1 MFSVVFP
8 GQGSQTVGMSNE
20 FYSKFELFKKI
31 YKEADDILG
40 YSISKLILEGPV
52 KELNLTQNTQP
63 AIFLVSYSIFR
74 LINEEFNI
82 DLNKAKFF
90 TGHSLGEYSALCCT
104 GLYNF
109 ETTLRL
115 LKSRGLAMQNAVPED
130 KGGMVAILGSDINTI
145 EQILDENKKE
155 FECYIANDNSNFQI
169 IISGLN
175 GDLDK
180 CVAVLNRLKIKN
192 MRLPVSAP
200 FHCKLMNA
208 ATETM
213 KKILLNT
220 EVNDLNNKIISNV
233 TASEVEN
240 KDLVPEL
247 LISQINSKVR
257 WRESI
262 EYMINKD
269 STYFIEIGPGKVLS
283 NLIKRINKT
292 VKTFSINLEE
302 DIKQININD
311 QFFK

>member
-20 FYSKFELFKKI
+20 FYNKFELFKKI

-90 TGHSLGEYSALCCT
+90 TGHSLGEYSALCCA

-283 NLIKRINKT
+283 NLIKRINRT
-292 VKTFSINLEE
+292 VKTLSINFEE

-311 QFFK
+311 

>member
-82 DLNKAKFF
+82 DLSKAKYF
-90 TGHSLGEYSALCCT
+90 TGHSLGEYSALCCA

-175 GDLDK
+175 EDLDK

-220 EVNDLNNKIISNV
+220 EINDLNNKIISNV

-292 VKTFSINLEE
+292 VKTLSINFEE

-311 QFFK
+311 

>member
-82 DLNKAKFF
+82 DLSKAKFF
-90 TGHSLGEYSALCCT
+90 TGHSLGEYSALCCA

-145 EQILDENKKE
+145 EQILNENKKE

-213 KKILLNT
+213 KKIILNT

-269 STYFIEIGPGKVLS
+269 ATYFIEIGPGKVLS

-292 VKTFSINLEE
+292 VKTLSINFEE

-311 QFFK
+311 

>member
-8 GQGSQTVGMSNE
+8 GQGSQSVGMSNE
-20 FYSKFELFKKI
+20 FYNKFDLFKKI

-40 YSISKLILEGPV
+40 YSISKLILEGPA
-52 KELNLTQNTQP
+52 KELNLTQHTQP

-74 LINEEFNI
+74 LIKEEFNI
-82 DLNKAKFF
+82 DLSKAKFF
-90 TGHSLGEYSALCCT
+90 TGHSLGEYSALCCA
-104 GLYNF
+104 GLYSF
-109 ETTLRL
+109 ETTLKL
-115 LKSRGLAMQNAVPED
+115 LKSRGLAMQNAVPDGE
-130 KGGMVAILGSDINTI
+130 GGMIAILGSDINTI
-145 EQILDENKKE
+145 EQILDENKKK
-155 FECYIANDNSNFQI
+155 FQCYIANDNSNFQI

-175 GDLDK
+175 GDLEK
-180 CVAVLNRLKIKN
+180 CVSVLNTLKIKN

-200 FHCKLMNA
+200 FHCKLMNT

-220 EVNDLNNKIISNV
+220 ELNDLKNKIISNV
-233 TASEVEN
+233 TASEIEN
-240 KDLVPEL
+240 KDLVPDL

-262 EYMINKD
+262 EYIINKN

-292 VKTFSINLEE
+292 VKTLSINFEE
-302 DIKQININD
+302 DIKQINLND
-311 QFFK
+311 

>member
-74 LINEEFNI
+74 LINEEFNV
-82 DLNKAKFF
+82 DLSKAKYF
-90 TGHSLGEYSALCCT
+90 TGHSLGEYSALCCA

-175 GDLDK
+175 EDLDK

-292 VKTFSINLEE
+292 VKTLSINFEE

-311 QFFK
+311 

>member
-82 DLNKAKFF
+82 DLSKAKYF
-90 TGHSLGEYSALCCT
+90 TGHSLGEYSALCCA

-220 EVNDLNNKIISNV
+220 EINDLNNKIISNV

-292 VKTFSINLEE
+292 VKTLSINFEE

-311 QFFK
+311 

>member
-90 TGHSLGEYSALCCT
+90 TGHSLGEYSALCCA

-145 EQILDENKKE
+145 EQILNENKKE

-213 KKILLNT
+213 KKIILNT

-233 TASEVEN
+233 TASEVVN

-292 VKTFSINLEE
+292 VKTLSINFEE

-311 QFFK
+311 

>member
-8 GQGSQTVGMSNE
+8 GQGSQSVGMSNK
-20 FYSKFELFKKI
+20 FYNKFDLFKKI

-40 YSISKLILEGPV
+40 YSISKLILEGPA
-52 KELNLTQNTQP
+52 KELNLTQHTQP

-74 LINEEFNI
+74 LIKEEFNI
-82 DLNKAKFF
+82 DLSKAKFF
-90 TGHSLGEYSALCCT
+90 TGHSLGEYSALCCA
-104 GLYNF
+104 GLYSF
-109 ETTLRL
+109 ETTLKL
-115 LKSRGLAMQNAVPED
+115 LKSRGLAMQNAVPD
-130 KGGMVAILGSDINTI
+130 GQGGMIAILGSDINTI
-145 EQILDENKKE
+145 EQILDENKKK
-155 FECYIANDNSNFQI
+155 FQCYIANDNSNFQI

-175 GDLDK
+175 GDLEK
-180 CVAVLNRLKIKN
+180 CVSVLNTLKIKN

-200 FHCKLMNA
+200 FHCKLMNT

-220 EVNDLNNKIISNV
+220 ELNDLKNKIISNV
-233 TASEVEN
+233 TASEIEN
-240 KDLVPEL
+240 KDLVPDL

-262 EYMINKD
+262 EYIINKN

-292 VKTFSINLEE
+292 VKTSSINLEE

-311 QFFK
+311 

>member
-8 GQGSQTVGMSNE
+8 GQGSQSVGMSNE
-20 FYSKFELFKKI
+20 FYNKFDLFKKI

-40 YSISKLILEGPV
+40 YSISKLILDGPA
-52 KELNLTQNTQP
+52 KELNLTQHTQP

-74 LINEEFNI
+74 LIKEEFNI
-82 DLNKAKFF
+82 DLSKAKFF
-90 TGHSLGEYSALCCT
+90 TGHSLGEYSALCCA
-104 GLYNF
+104 GLYSF
-109 ETTLRL
+109 ETTLKL
-115 LKSRGLAMQNAVPED
+115 LKSRGLAMQNAVPDGE
-130 KGGMVAILGSDINTI
+130 GGMIAILGSDINTI
-145 EQILDENKKE
+145 EQILDENKKK
-155 FECYIANDNSNFQI
+155 FQCYIANDNSNFQI

-175 GDLDK
+175 GDLEK
-180 CVAVLNRLKIKN
+180 CVSVLNTLKIKN

-200 FHCKLMNA
+200 FHCKLMNT

-220 EVNDLNNKIISNV
+220 ELNDLKNKIISNV
-233 TASEVEN
+233 TASEIEN
-240 KDLVPEL
+240 KDLVPDL

-262 EYMINKD
+262 EYIINKN

-292 VKTFSINLEE
+292 VKTSSINLEE

-311 QFFK
+311 

>member
-8 GQGSQTVGMSNE
+8 GQGSQSVGMSNE
-20 FYSKFELFKKI
+20 FYNKFDLFKKI

-40 YSISKLILEGPV
+40 YSISKLILEGPA
-52 KELNLTQNTQP
+52 KELNLTQHTQP

-74 LINEEFNI
+74 LIKEEFNI
-82 DLNKAKFF
+82 DLSKAKFF
-90 TGHSLGEYSALCCT
+90 TGHSLGEYSALCCA
-104 GLYNF
+104 GLYSF
-109 ETTLRL
+109 DTTLKL
-115 LKSRGLAMQNAVPED
+115 LKSRGLAMQNAVPEGE
-130 KGGMVAILGSDINTI
+130 GGMIAILGSDINTI
-145 EQILDENKKE
+145 EQILDENKKK
-155 FECYIANDNSNFQI
+155 FQCYIANDNSNFQI

-175 GDLDK
+175 GDLEK
-180 CVAVLNRLKIKN
+180 CVSVLNTLKIKN

-200 FHCKLMNA
+200 FHCKLMNTA
-208 ATETM
+208 SETM

-220 EVNDLNNKIISNV
+220 ELNDLKNKIISNV
-233 TASEVEN
+233 TASEIEN
-240 KDLVPEL
+240 KDLVPDL

-262 EYMINKD
+262 EYIINKN

-292 VKTFSINLEE
+292 VKTSSINLEE

-311 QFFK
+311 

>member
-1 MFSVVFP
+1 M
-8 GQGSQTVGMSNE
+8 
-20 FYSKFELFKKI
+20 
-31 YKEADDILG
+31 
-40 YSISKLILEGPV
+40 
-52 KELNLTQNTQP
+52 NLTQNTQP

-292 VKTFSINLEE
+292 VKTLSINFEE

-311 QFFK
+311 

>member
-8 GQGSQTVGMSNE
+8 GQGSQSVGMSIE
-20 FYSKFELFKKI
+20 FYNKFDLFKKI

-40 YSISKLILEGPV
+40 YSISKLILEGPA
-52 KELNLTQNTQP
+52 KELNLTQHTQP

-74 LINEEFNI
+74 LIKEEFNI
-82 DLNKAKFF
+82 DLSKAKFF
-90 TGHSLGEYSALCCT
+90 TGHSLGEYSALCCA
-104 GLYNF
+104 GLYSF
-109 ETTLRL
+109 DTTLKL
-115 LKSRGLAMQNAVPED
+115 LKSRGLAMQNAVPEGE
-130 KGGMVAILGSDINTI
+130 GGMIAILGSDINTI
-145 EQILDENKKE
+145 EQILDENKKK
-155 FECYIANDNSNFQI
+155 FQCYIANDNSNFQI

-175 GDLDK
+175 GDLEK
-180 CVAVLNRLKIKN
+180 CVSVLNTLKIKN

-200 FHCKLMNA
+200 FHCKLMNTA
-208 ATETM
+208 SETM

-220 EVNDLNNKIISNV
+220 ELNDLKNKIISNV
-233 TASEVEN
+233 TASEIEN
-240 KDLVPEL
+240 KDLVPDL

-262 EYMINKD
+262 EYIINKN

-292 VKTFSINLEE
+292 VKTSSINLEE

-311 QFFK
+311 

>member
-82 DLNKAKFF
+82 DLSKAKFF
-90 TGHSLGEYSALCCT
+90 TGHSLGEYSALCCA

-145 EQILDENKKE
+145 EQILNENKKE

-213 KKILLNT
+213 KKIILNT

-292 VKTFSINLEE
+292 VKTLSINFEE
-302 DIKQININD
+302 DIKQINLND
-311 QFFK
+311 

>member
-74 LINEEFNI
+74 LIKEEFNI
-82 DLNKAKFF
+82 DLSKAKFF
-90 TGHSLGEYSALCCT
+90 TGHSLGEYSALCCA

-292 VKTFSINLEE
+292 VKTLSINFEE

-311 QFFK
+311 

>member
-82 DLNKAKFF
+82 DLSKAKYF
-90 TGHSLGEYSALCCT
+90 TGHSLGEYSALCCA

-292 VKTFSINLEE
+292 VKTLSINFEE
-302 DIKQININD
+302 DIKQINLND
-311 QFFK
+311 

>member
-82 DLNKAKFF
+82 DLSKAKYF
-90 TGHSLGEYSALCCT
+90 TGHSLGEYSALCCA

-175 GDLDK
+175 EDLDK

-292 VKTFSINLEE
+292 VKTLSINFEE

-311 QFFK
+311 

>member
-8 GQGSQTVGMSNE
+8 GQGSQSVGMSNE
-20 FYSKFELFKKI
+20 FYNKFDLFKKI

-40 YSISKLILEGPV
+40 YSISKLILDGPA
-52 KELNLTQNTQP
+52 KELNLTQHTQP

-74 LINEEFNI
+74 LIKEEFNI
-82 DLNKAKFF
+82 DLSKAKFF
-90 TGHSLGEYSALCCT
+90 TGHSLGEYSALCCA
-104 GLYNF
+104 GLYSF
-109 ETTLRL
+109 ETTLKL
-115 LKSRGLAMQNAVPED
+115 LKSRGLAMQNAVPEGE
-130 KGGMVAILGSDINTI
+130 GGMIAILGSDINII
-145 EQILDENKKE
+145 EQILDENKKK
-155 FECYIANDNSNFQI
+155 FQCYIANDNSNFQI

-175 GDLDK
+175 GDLEK
-180 CVAVLNRLKIKN
+180 CVSVLNTLKIKN

-200 FHCKLMNA
+200 FHCKLMNT

-220 EVNDLNNKIISNV
+220 ELNDLKNKIISNV
-233 TASEVEN
+233 TASEIEN
-240 KDLVPEL
+240 KDLVPDL

-262 EYMINKD
+262 EYIINKN

-292 VKTFSINLEE
+292 VKTSSINLEE

-311 QFFK
+311 

>member
-90 TGHSLGEYSALCCT
+90 TGHSLGEYSALCCA

-175 GDLDK
+175 EDLDK

-283 NLIKRINKT
+283 NLIKRINRT
-292 VKTFSINLEE
+292 VKTLSINFEE

-311 QFFK
+311 

>member
-8 GQGSQTVGMSNE
+8 GQGSQSVGMSNE
-20 FYSKFELFKKI
+20 FYNKFDLFKKI

-40 YSISKLILEGPV
+40 YSISKLILEGPA
-52 KELNLTQNTQP
+52 KELNLTQHTQP

-74 LINEEFNI
+74 LIKEEFNI
-82 DLNKAKFF
+82 DLSKAKFF
-90 TGHSLGEYSALCCT
+90 TGHSLGEYSALCCA
-104 GLYNF
+104 GLYSF
-109 ETTLRL
+109 ETTLKL
-115 LKSRGLAMQNAVPED
+115 LKSRGLAMQNAVPEGE
-130 KGGMVAILGSDINTI
+130 GGMIAILGSDINII
-145 EQILDENKKE
+145 EQILDENKKK
-155 FECYIANDNSNFQI
+155 FQCYIANDNSNFQI

-175 GDLDK
+175 GDLEK
-180 CVAVLNRLKIKN
+180 CVSVLNTLKIKN

-200 FHCKLMNA
+200 FHCKLMNT

-220 EVNDLNNKIISNV
+220 ELNDLKNKIISNV
-233 TASEVEN
+233 TASEIEN
-240 KDLVPEL
+240 KDLVPDL

-262 EYMINKD
+262 EYIINKN

-292 VKTFSINLEE
+292 VKTSSINLEE

-311 QFFK
+311 

>member
-90 TGHSLGEYSALCCT
+90 TGHSLGEYSALCCA

-292 VKTFSINLEE
+292 VKTLSINFEE
-302 DIKQININD
+302 DIKQINLND
-311 QFFK
+311 

>member
-8 GQGSQTVGMSNE
+8 GQGSQTIGMSNE

-90 TGHSLGEYSALCCT
+90 TGHSLGEYSALCCA

-200 FHCKLMNA
+200 FHCKLMNS

-220 EVNDLNNKIISNV
+220 EINDLNNKIISNV

-292 VKTFSINLEE
+292 VKTLSINFEE

-311 QFFK
+311 

>member
-8 GQGSQTVGMSNE
+8 GQGSQSVGMSNE
-20 FYSKFELFKKI
+20 FYNKFDLFKKI

-40 YSISKLILEGPV
+40 YSISKLILDGPT
-52 KELNLTQNTQP
+52 KELNLTQHTQP

-74 LINEEFNI
+74 LIKEEFNI
-82 DLNKAKFF
+82 DLSKAKFF
-90 TGHSLGEYSALCCT
+90 TGHSLGEYSALCCA
-104 GLYNF
+104 GLYSF
-109 ETTLRL
+109 ETTLKL
-115 LKSRGLAMQNAVPED
+115 LKSRGLAMQNAVPEGE
-130 KGGMVAILGSDINTI
+130 GGMIAILGSDINTI
-145 EQILDENKKE
+145 EQILDENKKK
-155 FECYIANDNSNFQI
+155 FQCYIANDNSNFQI

-175 GDLDK
+175 GDLEK
-180 CVAVLNRLKIKN
+180 CVSVLNTLKIKN

-200 FHCKLMNA
+200 FHCKLMNT

-220 EVNDLNNKIISNV
+220 ELNDLKNKIISNV
-233 TASEVEN
+233 TASEIEN
-240 KDLVPEL
+240 KDLVPDL

-262 EYMINKD
+262 EYIINKD

-292 VKTFSINLEE
+292 VKTSSINLEE

-311 QFFK
+311 

>member
-8 GQGSQTVGMSNE
+8 GQGSQSVGMSNE
-20 FYSKFELFKKI
+20 FYNKFDLFKKI

-40 YSISKLILEGPV
+40 YSISKLILDGPA
-52 KELNLTQNTQP
+52 KELNLTQHTQP

-74 LINEEFNI
+74 LIKEEFNI
-82 DLNKAKFF
+82 DLSKAKFF
-90 TGHSLGEYSALCCT
+90 TGHSLGEYSALCCA
-104 GLYNF
+104 GLYSF
-109 ETTLRL
+109 DTTLKL
-115 LKSRGLAMQNAVPED
+115 LKSRGLAMQNAVPEGE
-130 KGGMVAILGSDINTI
+130 GGMIAILGSDINTI
-145 EQILDENKKE
+145 EQILDENKKK
-155 FECYIANDNSNFQI
+155 FQCYIANDNSNFQI

-175 GDLDK
+175 GDLEK
-180 CVAVLNRLKIKN
+180 CVSVLNTLKIKN

-200 FHCKLMNA
+200 FHCKLMNTA
-208 ATETM
+208 SETM

-220 EVNDLNNKIISNV
+220 ELNDLKNKIISNV
-233 TASEVEN
+233 TASEIEN
-240 KDLVPEL
+240 KDLVPDL

-262 EYMINKD
+262 EYIINKN

-292 VKTFSINLEE
+292 VKTSSINLEE

-311 QFFK
+311 

>member
-82 DLNKAKFF
+82 DLSKAKFF
-90 TGHSLGEYSALCCT
+90 TGHSLGEYSALCCA

-155 FECYIANDNSNFQI
+155 FECYIANDNSNIQI

-175 GDLDK
+175 EDLDK

-200 FHCKLMNA
+200 FRYKLW
-208 ATETM
+208 
-213 KKILLNT
+213 IQPL
-220 EVNDLNNKIISNV
+220 
-233 TASEVEN
+233 
-240 KDLVPEL
+240 
-247 LISQINSKVR
+247 
-257 WRESI
+257 
-262 EYMINKD
+262 
-269 STYFIEIGPGKVLS
+269 
-283 NLIKRINKT
+283 
-292 VKTFSINLEE
+292 
-302 DIKQININD
+302 KQ
-311 QFFK
+311 

>member
-90 TGHSLGEYSALCCT
+90 TGHSLGEYSALCCA

-115 LKSRGLAMQNAVPED
+115 LKSRGLSMQNAVPED

-292 VKTFSINLEE
+292 VKTLSINFEE

-311 QFFK
+311 

>member
-82 DLNKAKFF
+82 DLSKAKFF
-90 TGHSLGEYSALCCT
+90 TGHSLGEYSALCCA

-175 GDLDK
+175 EDLDK

-292 VKTFSINLEE
+292 VKTLSINFEE

-311 QFFK
+311 

>member
-8 GQGSQTVGMSNE
+8 GQGSQSVGMSNE
-20 FYSKFELFKKI
+20 FYNKFDLFKKI

-40 YSISKLILEGPV
+40 YSISKLILEGPA
-52 KELNLTQNTQP
+52 KELNLTQHTQP

-74 LINEEFNI
+74 LIKEEFNI
-82 DLNKAKFF
+82 DLSKAKFF
-90 TGHSLGEYSALCCT
+90 TGHSLGEYSALCCA
-104 GLYNF
+104 GLYSF
-109 ETTLRL
+109 ETTLKL
-115 LKSRGLAMQNAVPED
+115 LKSRGLAMQNAVPDGE
-130 KGGMVAILGSDINTI
+130 GGMIAILGSDINTI
-145 EQILDENKKE
+145 EQILDENKKK
-155 FECYIANDNSNFQI
+155 FQCYIANDNSNFQI

-175 GDLDK
+175 GDLEK
-180 CVAVLNRLKIKN
+180 CVSVLNTLKIKN

-200 FHCKLMNA
+200 FHCKLMNTA
-208 ATETM
+208 SETM

-220 EVNDLNNKIISNV
+220 ELNDLKNKIISNV
-233 TASEVEN
+233 TASEIEN
-240 KDLVPEL
+240 KDLVPDL

-262 EYMINKD
+262 EYIINKN

-292 VKTFSINLEE
+292 VKTSSINLEE

-311 QFFK
+311 

>member
-82 DLNKAKFF
+82 DLSKAKYF
-90 TGHSLGEYSALCCT
+90 TGHSLGEYSALCCA

-145 EQILDENKKE
+145 EQILNENKKE

-213 KKILLNT
+213 KKIILNT

-292 VKTFSINLEE
+292 VKTLSINFEE
-302 DIKQININD
+302 DIKQINLND
-311 QFFK
+311 

>member
-175 GDLDK
+175 EDLDK

-292 VKTFSINLEE
+292 VKTLSINFEE

-311 QFFK
+311 

>member
-82 DLNKAKFF
+82 DLSKAKYF
-90 TGHSLGEYSALCCT
+90 TGHSLGEYSALCCA

-175 GDLDK
+175 EDLDK

-220 EVNDLNNKIISNV
+220 EINDLNNKIISNV

-292 VKTFSINLEE
+292 AKTLSINFEE
-302 DIKQININD
+302 DIKQINLND
-311 QFFK
+311 

>member
-90 TGHSLGEYSALCCT
+90 TGHSLGEYSALCCA

-283 NLIKRINKT
+283 NLIKRINRT
-292 VKTFSINLEE
+292 VKTLSINFEE

-311 QFFK
+311 

>member
-82 DLNKAKFF
+82 DLSKAKYF
-90 TGHSLGEYSALCCT
+90 TGHSLGEYSALCCA

-145 EQILDENKKE
+145 EQILNENKKE

-213 KKILLNT
+213 KKIILNT

-292 VKTFSINLEE
+292 VKTLSINFEE

-311 QFFK
+311 

>member
-90 TGHSLGEYSALCCT
+90 TGHSLGEYSALCCA

-175 GDLDK
+175 EDLDK

-292 VKTFSINLEE
+292 VKTLSINFEE

-311 QFFK
+311 

>member
-82 DLNKAKFF
+82 DLSKAKFF
-90 TGHSLGEYSALCCT
+90 TGHSLGEYSALCCA

-175 GDLDK
+175 EDLDK

-283 NLIKRINKT
+283 NLIKRINRT
-292 VKTFSINLEE
+292 VKTLSINFEE

-311 QFFK
+311 

>member
-90 TGHSLGEYSALCCT
+90 TGHSLGEYSALCCA

-145 EQILDENKKE
+145 EQILNENKKE

-175 GDLDK
+175 EDLDK

-283 NLIKRINKT
+283 NLIKRINRT
-292 VKTFSINLEE
+292 VKTLSINFEE

-311 QFFK
+311 

>member
-8 GQGSQTVGMSNE
+8 GQGSQSVGMSNE
-20 FYSKFELFKKI
+20 FYNKFDLFKKI

-40 YSISKLILEGPV
+40 YSISKLILDGPA
-52 KELNLTQNTQP
+52 KELNLTQHTQP

-74 LINEEFNI
+74 LIKEEFNI
-82 DLNKAKFF
+82 DLSKAKFF
-90 TGHSLGEYSALCCT
+90 TGHSLGEYSALCCA
-104 GLYNF
+104 GLYSF
-109 ETTLRL
+109 DTTLKL
-115 LKSRGLAMQNAVPED
+115 LKSRGLAMQNAVPEGE
-130 KGGMVAILGSDINTI
+130 GGMIAILGSDINTI
-145 EQILDENKKE
+145 EQILDENKKK
-155 FECYIANDNSNFQI
+155 FQCYIANDNSNFQI

-175 GDLDK
+175 GDLEK
-180 CVAVLNRLKIKN
+180 CVSVLNTLKIKN

-200 FHCKLMNA
+200 FHCKLMNT

-220 EVNDLNNKIISNV
+220 ELNDLKNKIISNV
-233 TASEVEN
+233 TASEIEN
-240 KDLVPEL
+240 KDLVPDL

-262 EYMINKD
+262 EYIINKN

-292 VKTFSINLEE
+292 VKTSSINLEE

-311 QFFK
+311 

>member
-292 VKTFSINLEE
+292 VKTLSINFEE

-311 QFFK
+311 

>member
-8 GQGSQTVGMSNE
+8 GQGSQSVGMSNE
-20 FYSKFELFKKI
+20 FYNKFDLFKKI

-40 YSISKLILEGPV
+40 YSISKLILEGPA
-52 KELNLTQNTQP
+52 KELNLTQHTQP

-74 LINEEFNI
+74 LIKEEFNI
-82 DLNKAKFF
+82 DLSKAKFF
-90 TGHSLGEYSALCCT
+90 TGHSLGEYSALCCA
-104 GLYNF
+104 GLYSF
-109 ETTLRL
+109 DTTLKL
-115 LKSRGLAMQNAVPED
+115 LKSRGLAMQNAVPEGE
-130 KGGMVAILGSDINTI
+130 GGMIAILGSDINTI
-145 EQILDENKKE
+145 EQILDENKKK
-155 FECYIANDNSNFQI
+155 FQCYIANDNSNFQI

-175 GDLDK
+175 GDLEK
-180 CVAVLNRLKIKN
+180 CVSVLNTLKIKN

-200 FHCKLMNA
+200 FHCKLMNTA
-208 ATETM
+208 SETM

-220 EVNDLNNKIISNV
+220 ELNNLKNKIISNV
-233 TASEVEN
+233 TASEIEN
-240 KDLVPEL
+240 KDLVPDL

-262 EYMINKD
+262 EYIINKN

-292 VKTFSINLEE
+292 VKTSSINLEE

-311 QFFK
+311 

>member
-90 TGHSLGEYSALCCT
+90 TGHSLGEYSALCCA

-115 LKSRGLAMQNAVPED
+115 LKSRGLSMQNAVPED

-220 EVNDLNNKIISNV
+220 EINDLNNKIISNV

-292 VKTFSINLEE
+292 VKTLSINFEE

-311 QFFK
+311 